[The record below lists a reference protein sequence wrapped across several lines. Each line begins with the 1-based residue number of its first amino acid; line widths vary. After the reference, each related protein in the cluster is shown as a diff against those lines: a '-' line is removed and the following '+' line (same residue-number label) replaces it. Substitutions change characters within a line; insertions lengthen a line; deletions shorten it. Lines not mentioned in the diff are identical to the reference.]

1 VNNFSSL
8 PSEIACI
15 FDLNK
20 RDQTVAEIK
29 KVLICPMDWG
39 IGHAT
44 RCVPLIDKFTR
55 MGFSV
60 IIAAD
65 GRPLEFLKKEFPAI
79 HTIRFPGIK
88 IRYPRN
94 GYISLKMFQLAPV
107 LLIGIWREH
116 RVLKKIVK
124 QTGASLVVSDNRYGC
139 WHAAIPSV
147 FMTHQLEIQVPQGL
161 KFIKGLL
168 NFVNKW
174 FINKYTECWVPDF
187 EPHRGLAGNLSH
199 PARLPRN
206 THYIGIIS
214 RFSGRPD
221 PHADKVDAT
230 FDLLVMLSGPE
241 PQRTL
246 LEEKIL
252 MQLVNINLQVAMV
265 RGIPESDEAYVLD
278 ERIHVF
284 SHLETAKMKALIA
297 SSAMIITRSG
307 YSSIMDIVTI
317 GKRAIF
323 IPTPGQTEQEYL
335 ARYLMDKKIYF
346 SISQDQFDLLFAL
359 EMSINYPGMVIRND
373 LAALTGRI
381 KEIETVISVSPSS
394 VPGISG

>member
-1 VNNFSSL
+1 M
-8 PSEIACI
+8 
-15 FDLNK
+15 
-20 RDQTVAEIK
+20 AEIK

-60 IIAAD
+60 ILAAD
-65 GRPLEFLKKEFPAI
+65 GRPLEFLKKEFPDI
-79 HTIRFPGIK
+79 QSIMFPGIK
-88 IRYPRN
+88 IHYPQN
-94 GYISLKMFQLAPV
+94 GWMVLKMIRLAPM

-116 RVLKKIVK
+116 HVLKNIVK
-124 QTGASLVVSDNRYGC
+124 ETGVSLVVSDNRYGC
-139 WHAAIPSV
+139 WHADITSV
-147 FMTHQLEIQVPQGL
+147 FMTHQLEIQVPKGL
-161 KFIKGLL
+161 KLIKGML

-206 THYIGIIS
+206 THYIGILS

-221 PHADKVDAT
+221 PHADKVDGT

-241 PQRTL
+241 PQRSL

-284 SHLETAKMKALIA
+284 SHLETAKMKALIV
-297 SSAMIITRSG
+297 SSAMIIARSG
-307 YSSIMDIVTI
+307 YSSIMDIVTL

-335 ARYLMDKKIYF
+335 ARYLMEKKIYF
-346 SISQDQFDLLFAL
+346 SVSQDKFDLLYTL

-373 LAALTGRI
+373 LSALTGRI
-381 KEIETVISVSPSS
+381 KEMETVISAPPSS